1 MSMQTPPLP
10 DVIDK
15 SKPIPLYYQIADDIK
30 RRIAD
35 DELKPGD
42 KLPTEQWLIEAYGVS
57 RITVRRALSELIADG
72 TVERTRGYGPVVAQP
87 KLNRQVL
94 RLTGLHEELA
104 KAGLAPTSKIHGVA
118 RKPAQ
123 GTVARQL
130 GLEEGETVLSFHRLR
145 LADGQPIA
153 TQVIYMPDA
162 LCPGLDPN
170 RLERDSLYRII
181 EQEYGLV
188 IDYANQTVGVKV
200 PGRRLAEELQLT
212 ECVGLLQMSRTTYLK
227 TRQAIEYTQ
236 IYYVPGRYEISMSLY
251 R

>member
-1 MSMQTPPLP
+1 MLTPTLP
-10 DVIDK
+10 DTIDK

-35 DELKPGD
+35 KELKPGD

-72 TVERTRGYGPVVAQP
+72 TVERTRGHGPVVAQP

-94 RLTGLHEELA
+94 RLTGLHEEMS
-104 KAGLAPTSKIHGVA
+104 KAGLAPTSKINAVV

-123 GTVARQL
+123 GVVARQL
-130 GLEEGETVLSFHRLR
+130 GLDDGATVLSFRRLR

-153 TQVIYMPDA
+153 TQVCYLPDA
-162 LCPGLDPN
+162 LCPGFDPK
-170 RLERDSLYRII
+170 RLERDSLYRIL
-181 EQEYGLV
+181 EQDYGLV

-200 PGRRLAEELQLT
+200 PGKRLVEELQLG

-227 TRQAIEYTQ
+227 SRQAVEYTQ
-236 IYYVPGRYEISMSLY
+236 IYYVPGRYEIFMCLY